1 VSTTAATTALGGSAS
16 PSMLIEQV
24 AYQVKKVIVGQDA
37 LIERLLVALLAR
49 GHVLVEGVPGLA
61 KTMAIKTL
69 AEAFS
74 GQFQRIQF
82 TPDLVPSDLVGTRIY
97 NQKDGDF
104 QTSLGP
110 VFTNLLLADEI
121 NRAPAKVQSAL
132 LEVMQERQVTIGRET
147 HRVPDPFLVMATQ
160 NPIENEGT
168 YQLPEAQVDRFMLKV
183 VVGYPTPTEEFV
195 IVERMTNRLEGA
207 HPVISVE
214 QLRALQHAADA
225 VYVDPALIEYSVR
238 ITTATRDLA
247 SVGLRDLARYV
258 TWGASPRASINMILA
273 AKALAVLR
281 GREYAVPEDVRDL
294 ALDVLRHRMTLSYEA
309 LADGVRADD
318 LVVRVLASV
327 RMPDA
332 PMYERRAVA
341 TPTTQ
346 APIPGP
352 SAPLYPAPA
361 PGPSSHG
368 SDNFW
373 APGNS

>member
-1 VSTTAATTALGGSAS
+1 
-16 PSMLIEQV
+16 M
-24 AYQVKKVIVGQDA
+24 
-37 LIERLLVALLAR
+37 RC
-49 GHVLVEGVPGLA
+49 
-61 KTMAIKTL
+61 
-69 AEAFS
+69 
-74 GQFQRIQF
+74 
-82 TPDLVPSDLVGTRIY
+82 
-97 NQKDGDF
+97 
-104 QTSLGP
+104 
-110 VFTNLLLADEI
+110 
-121 NRAPAKVQSAL
+121 
-132 LEVMQERQVTIGRET
+132 
-147 HRVPDPFLVMATQ
+147 
-160 NPIENEGT
+160 
-168 YQLPEAQVDRFMLKV
+168 
-183 VVGYPTPTEEFV
+183 
-195 IVERMTNRLEGA
+195 
-207 HPVISVE
+207 
-214 QLRALQHAADA
+214 
-225 VYVDPALIEYSVR
+225 
-238 ITTATRDLA
+238 TATRDLA

-341 TPTTQ
+341 SPTTQ